1 MPSISEKSG
10 IEGVFRALGAYI
22 FSERPF
28 FDKKYRFRAAQKFA
42 PYARRLRQALTAR
55 A

>member
-10 IEGVFRALGAYI
+10 VEGVFSRAQEKI

-28 FDKKYRFRAAQKFA
+28 FDKKYRFRVA
-42 PYARRLRQALTAR
+42 
-55 A
+55 